1 MNLRNALSIIAG
13 TVAIGLSACSSAPTA
28 DEATTAAPDG
38 TEAVTAENADKTC
51 IGPKK
56 RVAILRFGGTGKYGA
71 YEGWDVGE
79 AIAGQLATALEAT
92 DCFVIADR
100 MVLSEVL
107 REQEL
112 GLAGVVDGD
121 TASQAGRL
129 IGAQVLIKGEITE
142 FETGKKG
149 NGLNLGFGFSN
160 IPLGLR
166 LGGNRN
172 VAHIAIDLRLIDA
185 STGEIL
191 FSETISSEAKNYG
204 LALGVDYDK
213 GSIGTDHFSKTPFGK
228 AVRGAATESAGYI
241 VENLKEVD
249 WSGQVITAEGSQIFL
264 NAGAN
269 SGVKVGDEFTVTSI
283 AKELVDPASGVV
295 LGRIERRMGTVK
307 VQSVTDLYAVAQG
320 EGDFPIR
327 RGDYLRY

>member
-1 MNLRNALSIIAG
+1 MTYRTLITTLIAISALSLG
-13 TVAIGLSACSSAPTA
+13 ACASTPKAETTA
-28 DEATTAAPDG
+28 DG
-38 TEAVTAENADKTC
+38 EAVEQTC
-51 IGPKK
+51 SGPKK

-92 DCFVIADR
+92 DCFILADR

-112 GLAGVVDGD
+112 GLASVVNGD
-121 TASQAGRL
+121 TAPRAGRL

-172 VAHIAIDLRLIDA
+172 VAHIAVDLRLIDA
-185 STGEIL
+185 STGEIIY
-191 FSETISSEAKNYG
+191 SETITSEAKNYG

-213 GSIGTDHFSKTPFGK
+213 GSIGTDHFSKTPFGE
-228 AVRGAATESAGYI
+228 AVRNTATEAAGLI
-241 VENLKEVD
+241 VQELQDVS
-249 WSGQVITAEGSQIFL
+249 WTGQVITTEGSQIFM
-264 NAGAN
+264 NAGAT
-269 SGVKVGDEFTVTSI
+269 SGVKIGDTFTVTNV

-295 LGRIERRMGTVK
+295 LGRIERRLGQIQVE
-307 VQSVTDLYAVAQG
+307 SVTEMYAVARVM
-320 EGDFPIR
+320 GDFPIN

>member
-1 MNLRNALSIIAG
+1 MNRTNRLILTAAVVLATWIAG
-13 TVAIGLSACSSAPTA
+13 CASSTPTRA
-28 DEATTAAPDG
+28 EEAQ
-38 TEAVTAENADKTC
+38 TEAGRDC
-51 IGPKK
+51 GGPKK
-56 RVAILRFGGTGKYGA
+56 RVAILRFGGIGKYGA

-79 AIAGQLATALEAT
+79 AIAGQLATALEST
-92 DCFVIADR
+92 ECFVIADR
-100 MVLSEVL
+100 MILSEVL

-121 TASQAGRL
+121 TGAEAGRL

-172 VAHIAIDLRLIDA
+172 VAHVAIDLRLIDA
-185 STGEIL
+185 STGEIM
-191 FSETISSEAKNYG
+191 FSETITSEAKNYG
-204 LALGVDYDK
+204 LALGVDYDM

-228 AVRGAATESAGYI
+228 AVRDATVESAGFI
-241 VENLKEVD
+241 VEQLKEVD
-249 WSGQVITAEGSQIFL
+249 WSGQVITAEGSQVFL

-269 SGVKVGDEFTVTSI
+269 SGVKVGDTFTVTNI

-295 LGRIERRMGTVK
+295 LGRIERQMGKVT
-307 VQSVTDLYAVAQG
+307 VQSVTDLYAVAQLQ
-320 EGDFPIR
+320 GDFPVR
-327 RGDYLRY
+327 RGDYLRN

>member
-1 MNLRNALSIIAG
+1 M
-13 TVAIGLSACSSAPTA
+13 
-28 DEATTAAPDG
+28 
-38 TEAVTAENADKTC
+38 TAENADKTC

-228 AVRGAATESAGYI
+228 AVRGAATESAGYHRR
-241 VENLKEVD
+241 EP
-249 WSGQVITAEGSQIFL
+249 EGGRL
-264 NAGAN
+264 ERAGHH
-269 SGVKVGDEFTVTSI
+269 
-283 AKELVDPASGVV
+283 
-295 LGRIERRMGTVK
+295 GRGLADLPERRREFGRQGRRRIHGHEYREGTRRPC
-307 VQSVTDLYAVAQG
+307 QRRRARPHRAAHGYGQGAVRHGPVCGRAG
-320 EGDFPIR
+320 RGRLPDPTR
-327 RGDYLRY
+327 RLPPLLSST